1 MQYSSVFLYYDI
13 DVVVREGMSP
23 LTEIPSQKRPKW
35 LHIFAV
41 FNLLSF
47 NVFSVSGN
55 VKVNQGNETILFYL
69 DRMATFGPELTET
82 GLTGNLIRVAPDN
95 KSSCTDYRPGIPDND
110 TSRNWIAL
118 ILRNG
123 CKFDDMVLNAQNL
136 GYQGVIIQNHFKDD
150 SLVAMGGDSHMSE
163 VNIPSVF
170 VGWTSGFEI
179 GRKYCYGC
187 SFLNYTITINNNTPQ
202 DFKSYILWPFAIVV
216 GTCFILMLSFMIFKW
231 CRDIS
236 KRKKSRLSTKVLKKI
251 PTKKFKKGDD
261 YDVCAICLDDY
272 EEGDKLRI
280 LPCSHA
286 YHCVCI
292 DPWLTKNK
300 KTCPVCKRKV
310 IPGSNPDS
318 DSDSDEDNGNQ
329 ATSERAPLLG
339 NNNNTR
345 PARRSTFD
353 NSGLPETMRPLA
365 RNVNEI
371 NPESSDTDSDS
382 DDDDI
387 PRPIVH
393 SQENVVNR
401 AVVNRG
407 YFKSSDEEEEDSDD
421 DTQGQN
427 GETDENR
434 QEVIANVSIVNVDQT
449 SEPRTVNHVV

>member
-1 MQYSSVFLYYDI
+1 
-13 DVVVREGMSP
+13 MSP
-23 LTEIPSQKRPKW
+23 LTEIPCQKRPRW
-35 LHIFAV
+35 LHVFALFNLMSV
-41 FNLLSF
+41 FNVLF
-47 NVFSVSGN
+47 VSGD
-55 VKVNQGNETILFYL
+55 VKVNQGNESILFYL
-69 DRMATFGPELTET
+69 DRMATFGPELSET
-82 GLTGNLIRVAPDN
+82 GLTGYLISVGPVVN
-95 KSSCTDYRPGIPDND
+95 KSSCTDYKPGIPNND
-110 TSRNWIAL
+110 TSKVWIAL
-118 ILRNG
+118 IRRNG
-123 CKFDDMVLNAQNL
+123 CKFDDMVLNAQKL

-150 SLVAMGGDSHMSE
+150 SLVAMGGDSHMYD
-163 VNIPSVF
+163 VTIPSVF
-170 VGWTSGFEI
+170 VGWTSGYEI
-179 GRKYCYGC
+179 GKKYCYQC
-187 SFLNYTITINNNTPQ
+187 SFSNYTITINNNSPQ

-329 ATSERAPLLG
+329 STSERTPLLG

-353 NSGLPETMRPLA
+353 NSGLPETMRPML
-365 RNVNEI
+365 RTVNEV
-371 NPESSDTDSDS
+371 NPDSSDSDS
-382 DDDDI
+382 DSEEDDNM
-387 PRPIVH
+387 PRPMIH

-407 YFKSSDEEEEDSDD
+407 YFKSSDEEDDEDEQVSDG
-421 DTQGQN
+421 DTHRQN
-427 GETDENR
+427 QESEVVEENR
-434 QEVIANVSIVNVDQT
+434 QGIIANVSIVNVDQT
-449 SEPRTVNHVV
+449 SESRTVNHVV

>member
-1 MQYSSVFLYYDI
+1 
-13 DVVVREGMSP
+13 MSP
-23 LTEIPSQKRPKW
+23 LIDISSRRPRW
-35 LHIFAV
+35 LHILAV
-41 FNLLSF
+41 CHVLSLFNMF
-47 NVFSVSGN
+47 VSGD
-55 VKVNQGNETILFYL
+55 VKVNQGNESILFYL
-69 DRMATFGPELTET
+69 DRMATFGPELTEIGIT
-82 GLTGNLIRVAPDN
+82 GYLMAVGPEVN
-95 KSSCTDYRPGIPDND
+95 KSSCTDFKPRIPNND
-110 TSRNWIAL
+110 TSRVWIAL
-118 ILRNG
+118 IRRNG
-123 CKFDDMVLNAQNL
+123 CKFDEMVLNAQKL
-136 GYQGVIIQNHFKDD
+136 GYQGVIVQNRFKDE
-150 SLVAMGGDSHMSE
+150 SLVAMGGDSHMFD

-170 VGWTSGFEI
+170 VGWTSGYEI
-179 GRKYCYGC
+179 SKHYCYQC
-187 SFLNYTITINNNTPQ
+187 SFSNYTITINNNLPQ

-329 ATSERAPLLG
+329 STSERAPLLG

-353 NSGLPETMRPLA
+353 NSGLPETMRPLL
-365 RNVNEI
+365 RTVNEM
-371 NPESSDTDSDS
+371 NPDSSDSDS
-382 DDDDI
+382 DSEDEQQ
-387 PRPIVH
+387 PITH
-393 SQENVVNR
+393 TQENVVNR

-407 YFKSSDEEEEDSDD
+407 YFKSSDEDSDED
-421 DTQGQN
+421 IQTQQSGV
-427 GETDENR
+427 EESR
-434 QEVIANVSIVNVDQT
+434 QGIIANVSIVNVDQT
-449 SEPRTVNHVV
+449 EESRNVNHVV

>member
-1 MQYSSVFLYYDI
+1 
-13 DVVVREGMSP
+13 MSP
-23 LTEIPSQKRPKW
+23 FTEISSNRPRW
-35 LHIFAV
+35 LHIFAM
-41 FNLLSF
+41 FNILSFF
-47 NVFSVSGN
+47 NVFVCGD
-55 VKVNQGNETILFYL
+55 VKVNQGNESILFYL
-69 DRMATFGPELTET
+69 DRMATFGPELSEI
-82 GLTGNLIRVAPDN
+82 GLTGYLIAVGPDVN
-95 KSSCTDYRPGIPDND
+95 KTSCSDYTPRIPNND
-110 TSRNWIAL
+110 TSRVWIAL
-118 ILRNG
+118 IRRNG
-123 CKFDDMVLNAQNL
+123 CKFDDMVLNAQKL
-136 GYQGVIIQNHFKDD
+136 GYQGAIIQNRFEDER
-150 SLVAMGGDSHMSE
+150 LVAMGGDSHMYE

-170 VGWTSGFEI
+170 VGWTSGYEI
-179 GRKYCYGC
+179 GQKYCYQC
-187 SFLNYTITINNNTPQ
+187 SFSNYTITITNNTPQ
-202 DFKSYILWPFAIVV
+202 DFKPYILWPFAIVV

-272 EEGDKLRI
+272 EEGDKLRL

-329 ATSERAPLLG
+329 STSERAPLLG

-353 NSGLPETMRPLA
+353 NSGLSEMVRPLL

-371 NPESSDTDSDS
+371 NPDSSDSDS
-382 DDDDI
+382 DSEDDEEQQ
-387 PRPIVH
+387 PTTSLR
-393 SQENVVNR
+393 ENVVNR

-407 YFKSSDEEEEDSDD
+407 YFKSSDEEEDEDKDKVDGDVSGPN
-421 DTQGQN
+421 Q
-427 GETDENR
+427 ETKPVEENR
-434 QEVIANVSIVNVDQT
+434 QGIIANVSIVNVDQT
-449 SEPRTVNHVV
+449 SESRIVNHVV